1 MINISVTGID
11 QILGGL
17 DRTSKQVRFAA
28 SVTLNKLA
36 QHVIKDV
43 RAEMRDSFDRPTP
56 YTLNSVRQYGLA
68 TRDKLETTVDF
79 KATGRTGGIDPDLY
93 LRWQVNGGERRLKRY
108 ERALRSIGVLPGG
121 YVTVPG
127 AGAKI
132 DAYGNMSQGQIVQ
145 ILSYFRAF
153 LETGYK
159 ANATA
164 ASRSR
169 LARGTRTRLGFR
181 YFVGRPGTGRGA
193 LGIYQVVR
201 IGPGVTEL
209 LPVLIFVRSTN
220 YQRRLDLQTTAESSV
235 RRNLQPTFEAALQ
248 QAQATA
254 R

>member
-1 MINISVTGID
+1 MISITLTGLD
-11 QILGGL
+11 QTLARL

-28 SVTLNKLA
+28 SVTLNQVA
-36 QHVIKDV
+36 QQVVKDV
-43 RAEMRDSFDRPTP
+43 RAEMVDSFDRPTP

-68 TRDKLETTVDF
+68 TRDRLETTVDF
-79 KATGRTGGIDPDLY
+79 KATGRTGGIDPELY
-93 LRWQVNGGERRLKRY
+93 LRWQVNGGERRMKRF
-108 ERALRSIGVLPGG
+108 ERALRSVGALPDG

-127 AGAKI
+127 VGAKI

-145 ILSYFRAF
+145 LLSYFRAF

-164 ASRSR
+164 ASRKR
-169 LARGTRTRLGFR
+169 MARGTRTRLGYR
-181 YFVGRPGTGRGA
+181 YFVGRPGDGRGP
-193 LGIYQVVR
+193 LGVYQVVR

-220 YQRRLDLQTTAESSV
+220 YQRRLDIQAAAEYSV
-235 RRNLQPTFEAALQ
+235 RRHLQPTFEAALQ
-248 QAQATA
+248 RAFATA